1 METSFNAFIRK
12 LCFNEGSIV
21 NGNFREREF
30 KNMKIAS
37 FLLAKS
43 EVAFITSSASMREA
57 LEQLEQHY
65 YTALPIVDSEG
76 KYVGTLSEGDLLWKL
91 KNTPGIDFDNME
103 QVLVSEIEKH
113 IHNESVSINAH
124 MEDMLALAADQN
136 FVPVV
141 DDDSMFIGI
150 IRRKDII
157 EYYMRNITD

>member
-1 METSFNAFIRK
+1 MN
-12 LCFNEGSIV
+12 
-21 NGNFREREF
+21 
-30 KNMKIAS
+30 IAS
-37 FLLAKS
+37 FLYPKN

-57 LEQLEQHY
+57 LEQLEHHY

-76 KYVGTLSEGDLLWKL
+76 KYVGTLSEGDLLWKF
-91 KNTPGIDFDNME
+91 KNTPGIDFDNMH
-103 QVLVSEIEKH
+103 QVHVSEIEKH

-124 MEDMLALAADQN
+124 LEDMLALAADQN

-141 DDDSMFIGI
+141 DDDNIFIGI